1 MLGCGDVQLLDSGW
15 LQDRF
20 STIWANVYTSHGRE
34 HFFIAALEHAAAA
47 IRRGHTVVVHCLR
60 GRHRT
65 GAFLAALKARVTFLN
80 HIV

>member
-15 LQDRF
+15 LQGRF
-20 STIWANVYTSHGRE
+20 RTIWANLCTPYGRDR
-34 HFFIAALEHAAAA
+34 FFIAALNRTAAAVL
-47 IRRGHTVVVHCLR
+47 RGHTIVVHCVR